1 MIYKS
6 FLVENNIEILKNNLI
21 LFYGENFGLKEN
33 FKNLIKEKNKNII
46 VKNLFQEDFIKNK
59 EIIYNEIL
67 NGSLFD
73 EKKIFFLNNCND
85 KILDFIKEIETKL
98 NSNKICIYSEILDK
112 KSKLRNYFE
121 KSEFC
126 DVVACYEDTEINI
139 KKFLQT
145 KLKSF
150 SGVTPQIL
158 NIFLENCG
166 LDRVKLNNELQKVND
181 YFTNKIINSEDLTE
195 LINTKN
201 DDNFKTLKESV
212 LNGKNKT
219 TNNLLSTTMLDIEKI
234 PFYLHSLSQN
244 LLKIKELINLSK
256 GANIADAIDK
266 IKPPIFW
273 KEKPNFLMQC
283 KLWNLKKIKK
293 ATQKIYDIE
302 IKSKSSSDINKNIL
316 IKKLML
322 DICLLA
328 NS

>member
-85 KILDFIKEIETKL
+85 KILEFVKEIETKL

-181 YFTNKIINSEDLTE
+181 YFTNKIINSEDLTK

-219 TNNLLSTTMLDIEKI
+219 TNNLLSITMLDIEKI

-273 KEKPNFLMQC
+273 KEKPTFLMQC
-283 KLWNLKKIKK
+283 KLWNLKKIKE